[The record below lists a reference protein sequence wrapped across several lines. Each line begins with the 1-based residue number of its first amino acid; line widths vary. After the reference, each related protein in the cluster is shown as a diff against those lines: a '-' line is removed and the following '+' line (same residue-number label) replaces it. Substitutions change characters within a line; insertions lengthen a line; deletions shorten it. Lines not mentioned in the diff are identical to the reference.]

1 MTILEL
7 GTLRSQTHEKDLLV
21 TLLTEVPLLTKQC
34 AHGFQTFIQSQKQH
48 FYFHGIF
55 MHNLP

>member
-1 MTILEL
+1 MIILEL

-34 AHGFQTFIQSQKQH
+34 AHGFQTYNTVTKATLLLSW
-48 FYFHGIF
+48 
-55 MHNLP
+55 NLHA